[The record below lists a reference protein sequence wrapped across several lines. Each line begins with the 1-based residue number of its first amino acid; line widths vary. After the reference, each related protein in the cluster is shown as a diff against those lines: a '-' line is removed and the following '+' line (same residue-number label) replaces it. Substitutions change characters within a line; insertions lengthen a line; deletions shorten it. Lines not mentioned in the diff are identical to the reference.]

1 LGHIEI
7 SDWKAVIHLKATIK
21 KHLEGVRVIDLTAWL
36 AGPFLSMQLAALGAE
51 VIKIE
56 RPGIGDPTRI
66 SVPFAGPK
74 GARFEG
80 KTPEDIS
87 LINLKRNRGK
97 KSITLDMKNRRG
109 REVFR
114 TLVAK
119 SDVVLE
125 NFAPGTMESF
135 GFDYPALKAINPR
148 VIFCSISGYGQSGPY
163 RDRTAFDLTI
173 QATSGIMAVTG
184 FPDGPPLRCGVWIG
198 DLIPALYGLCGIL
211 AALASRA
218 KTGQGER
225 IDISMQDCCFSM
237 VMDESLDLL
246 LSRGVPTRQGNR
258 NPRAVPWSIFPTKDG
273 NIAICVYTNDQWKVF
288 LRAIRREEWVED
300 PRFKD
305 LEDRLKNANAVEAMV
320 TEWSKNLS
328 TEKALKIL
336 REKNVPCDPVL
347 EVKEVLEDP
356 QLKSR
361 GMIEELMHP
370 LSANTGLKAAGFPI
384 RFSELPA
391 KYPGPAPMLGQHN
404 EEIYTGLLGFSKE
417 EVEQLKKEGI
427 I

>member
-1 LGHIEI
+1 ME
-7 SDWKAVIHLKATIK
+7 ATIK

-56 RPGIGDPTRI
+56 RPGIGEPTRV
-66 SVPFAGPK
+66 SVPFAGPS
-74 GARFEG
+74 GVRFEG
-80 KTPEDIS
+80 KTQEDIS

-97 KSITLDMKNRRG
+97 KSITLDMKSKRG
-109 REVFR
+109 MEIFR
-114 TLVAK
+114 MLVARG
-119 SDVVLE
+119 DVVLE

-135 GFDYPALKAINPR
+135 GLDYPALKAINPKI
-148 VIFCSISGYGQSGPY
+148 IFCSISGYGQSGPY

-184 FPDGPPLRCGVWIG
+184 FPDGPPLRCGPWIG
-198 DLIPALYGLCGIL
+198 DLIPALYGLSGIL
-211 AALASRA
+211 AALASRE

-237 VMDESLDLL
+237 IMDEALDLL
-246 LSRGVPTRQGNR
+246 VSRGIPTRQGNR
-258 NPRAVPWSIFPTKDG
+258 NPRAVPWNIFPTKDG

-288 LRAIRREEWVED
+288 LGAIKREDCLRD
-300 PRFKD
+300 PRFKN
-305 LEDRLKNANAVEAMV
+305 LEDRLKNAKEVEAMV

-328 TEKALKIL
+328 TEEALKIL
-336 REKNVPCDPVL
+336 REKKIPCDPVL

-361 GMIEELMHP
+361 GMIQELMHP
-370 LSANTGLKAAGFPI
+370 LSAQTGLKAAGFPI

-391 KYPGPAPMLGQHN
+391 EYSGPAPFLGQHN
-404 EEIYTGLLGFSKE
+404 EEIYRGLLGFSKE
-417 EVEQLKKEGI
+417 EMEQLEKEGI